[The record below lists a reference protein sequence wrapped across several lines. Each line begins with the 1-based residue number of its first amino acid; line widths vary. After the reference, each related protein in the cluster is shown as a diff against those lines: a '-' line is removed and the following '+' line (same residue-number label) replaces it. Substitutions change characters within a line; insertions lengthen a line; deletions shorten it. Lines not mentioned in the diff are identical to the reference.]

1 MEAYLV
7 SKMQDEVVVGTIPRA
22 VGTKPSGSEVVH
34 DTMAFDGGLSRFL
47 IMCDQLLVDSV
58 GILVISYKVLT
69 NISL

>member
-1 MEAYLV
+1 
-7 SKMQDEVVVGTIPRA
+7 
-22 VGTKPSGSEVVH
+22 
-34 DTMAFDGGLSRFL
+34 MAFDGGLSRFL